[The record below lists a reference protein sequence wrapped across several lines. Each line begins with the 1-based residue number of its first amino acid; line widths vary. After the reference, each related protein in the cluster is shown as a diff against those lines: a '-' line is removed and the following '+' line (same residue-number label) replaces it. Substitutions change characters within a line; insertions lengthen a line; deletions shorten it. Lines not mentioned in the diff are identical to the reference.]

1 MAPCIICGMEL
12 AVQLSQGRHQQIGYL
27 SPNLRAERGLAAGEL
42 IYRDNNCHV
51 AKFHSRSPQYSSGS
65 RIVVAER
72 SASVMIIMRSSL
84 DT

>member
-1 MAPCIICGMEL
+1 MAIFITGDTHGDFSRLLP
-12 AVQLSQGRHQQIGYL
+12 
-27 SPNLRAERGLAAGEL
+27 AAFHEQ
-42 IYRDNNCHV
+42 RDLT
-51 AKFHSRSPQYSSGS
+51 KEDSRSPQYSSDS